1 MLRVLF
7 LLLVGL
13 LWVPVTSV
21 SAVAADLSISPAD
34 GEPSAPVRRHVRR
47 VEPRHFAGCP
57 DRYSC
62 YPLYGAYGPYG
73 GVAYWTAYTGR
84 Y

>member
-1 MLRVLF
+1 MLRILF
-7 LLLVGL
+7 FLLVGL
-13 LWVPVTSV
+13 LWVPVMP
-21 SAVAADLSISPAD
+21 AVAADLPVSPGN
-34 GEPSAPVRRHVRR
+34 GEPSALPGRHVRR
-47 VEPRHFAGCP
+47 VEPRHFVGCP